1 MLLRVQQKT
10 NNMKKLIYVMAIS
23 ASALAFQA
31 CSGEN
36 KDAKESAD
44 SLNLA
49 KDTTTNAAATGGIA
63 VDEADSKFATTA
75 AVGGMAEV
83 ELSKLALQKSS
94 NAQVKE
100 FATMMV
106 TDHGNANMELMEIA
120 KTKNITLP
128 STLDADHQK
137 KLDDL
142 SKKSGAE
149 FDKAYVSDMIDGH
162 KSTLKLM
169 EDESKD
175 AKDTELKAFAAKTAP
190 IVQSHL
196 VMINKINDSMK

>member
-1 MLLRVQQKT
+1 
-10 NNMKKLIYVMAIS
+10 MKKLMYVMAI
-23 ASALAFQA
+23 SALAFQA
-31 CSGEN
+31 CSGGN

-44 SLNLA
+44 SLNMA
-49 KDTTTNAAATGGIA
+49 KDTTSNAAATGGIA
-63 VDEADSKFATTA
+63 VDDADAKFTTQA

-83 ELSKLALQKSS
+83 ELGKMALEKSS

-106 TDHGNANMELMEIA
+106 KDHGMANTELMAIA
-120 KTKNITLP
+120 KQKNITLP
-128 STLDADHQK
+128 STVDDEHK
-137 KLDDL
+137 KKMEDL
-142 SKKSGAE
+142 SKKTGAD
-149 FDKAYVSDMIDGH
+149 FDKAYVSAMVDGH

-175 AKDTELKAFAAKTAP
+175 GKDADLKSFATKTAP
-190 IVQSHL
+190 IVQTHL

>member
-1 MLLRVQQKT
+1 
-10 NNMKKLIYVMAIS
+10 MAI
-23 ASALAFQA
+23 SALAFQA
-31 CSGEN
+31 CNGGN

-44 SLNLA
+44 SLNMA

-63 VDEADSKFATTA
+63 VEEADAKFTTEA

-83 ELSKLALQKSS
+83 ELGKMALEKSS
-94 NAQVKE
+94 NPQVKE

-106 TDHGNANMELMEIA
+106 KDHGMANTELMAIA
-120 KTKNITLP
+120 KQKNITLP
-128 STLDADHQK
+128 STVDDEHK
-137 KLDDL
+137 KKMEDL
-142 SKKSGAE
+142 SKKTGTD
-149 FDKAYVSDMIDGH
+149 FDKAYVSAMVDGH

-175 AKDTELKAFAAKTAP
+175 GKDADLKAFATKTAP

-196 VMINKINDSMK
+196 QMINKINDSMK

>member
-1 MLLRVQQKT
+1 
-10 NNMKKLIYVMAIS
+10 MKKLMYVMAI
-23 ASALAFQA
+23 SALAFQA
-31 CSGEN
+31 CNGGN

-44 SLNLA
+44 SLNMA

-63 VDEADSKFATTA
+63 VEEADSKFTTQA

-83 ELSKLALQKSS
+83 ELGKLALEKSS
-94 NAQVKE
+94 NPQVKE

-106 TDHGNANMELMEIA
+106 KDHGMANTELMAIA
-120 KTKNITLP
+120 QQKNITLP
-128 STLDADHQK
+128 STVDEEHK
-137 KLDDL
+137 KKMDDL
-142 SKKSGAE
+142 SKKTGAD
-149 FDKAYVSDMIDGH
+149 FDKAYVDAMVGGH

-169 EDESKD
+169 EDESRDGKD
-175 AKDTELKAFAAKTAP
+175 ADLKAFATKTAP

>member
-1 MLLRVQQKT
+1 MY
-10 NNMKKLIYVMAIS
+10 MKKLMYVMAI
-23 ASALAFQA
+23 SALAFQA
-31 CSGEN
+31 CNGGN

-44 SLNLA
+44 SLNMA
-49 KDTTTNAAATGGIA
+49 KDTTTNAMATGGIA
-63 VDEADSKFATTA
+63 VDEADSKFTTQA

-83 ELSKLALQKSS
+83 ELGKMALEKSS

-106 TDHGNANMELMEIA
+106 KDHGMANTELMAIA
-120 KTKNITLP
+120 QQKNITLP
-128 STLDADHQK
+128 STVDDEHK
-137 KLDDL
+137 KKMDDL
-142 SKKSGAE
+142 SKKTGAD
-149 FDKAYVSDMIDGH
+149 FDKAYVEAMVDGH

-175 AKDTELKAFAAKTAP
+175 GKDADLKAFATKTAP
-190 IVQSHL
+190 VVQSHL

>member
-1 MLLRVQQKT
+1 
-10 NNMKKLIYVMAIS
+10 MKKLIYVMAVSI
-23 ASALAFQA
+23 SALAFQA
-31 CSGEN
+31 CSGGN

-44 SLNLA
+44 SLNQS
-49 KDTTTNAAATGGIA
+49 KDTTTNVAATGGIA

-83 ELSKLALQKSS
+83 ELGKLALQKST
-94 NAQVKE
+94 NAQIKE

-106 TDHGNANMELMEIA
+106 NDHGNANMELMEIA

-128 STLDADHQK
+128 STVDADHQK
-137 KLDDL
+137 KMDDL
-142 SKKSGAE
+142 SKKTGAD
-149 FDKAYVSDMIDGH
+149 FDKAYVSTMVDGH

-175 AKDTELKAFAAKTAP
+175 GKDADLKAFATKTAP
-190 IVQSHL
+190 VVQSHL
-196 VMINKINDSMK
+196 TMINKINDSMK

>member
-1 MLLRVQQKT
+1 MY
-10 NNMKKLIYVMAIS
+10 MKKLMYVMAI
-23 ASALAFQA
+23 SALAFQA
-31 CSGEN
+31 CNGGN

-44 SLNLA
+44 SLNMA

-63 VDEADSKFATTA
+63 VEEADSKFTTQA

-83 ELSKLALQKSS
+83 ELGKLALEKSS
-94 NAQVKE
+94 NPQVKE

-106 TDHGNANMELMEIA
+106 KDHGMANTELMAIA
-120 KTKNITLP
+120 QQKNITLP
-128 STLDADHQK
+128 STVDEEHK
-137 KLDDL
+137 KKMDDL
-142 SKKSGAE
+142 SKKTGAD
-149 FDKAYVSDMIDGH
+149 FDKAYVDAMVGGH

-169 EDESKD
+169 EDESRDGKD
-175 AKDTELKAFAAKTAP
+175 ADLKAFATKTAP

>member
-1 MLLRVQQKT
+1 
-10 NNMKKLIYVMAIS
+10 MKKLIYVMAIF
-23 ASALAFQA
+23 ALAFQA
-31 CSGEN
+31 CNGGN

-44 SLNLA
+44 SLNSA
-49 KDTTTNAAATGGIA
+49 KDTTSNVAATGGIA
-63 VDEADSKFATTA
+63 VEEADAKFTTQA

-83 ELSKLALQKSS
+83 ELGKMALEKSS
-94 NAQVKE
+94 NPQVKE

-106 TDHGNANMELMEIA
+106 KDHGMANTELMAIA
-120 KTKNITLP
+120 KQKNITLP
-128 STLDADHQK
+128 STVDDEHK
-137 KLDDL
+137 KKMDDL
-142 SKKSGAE
+142 SKKTGVD
-149 FDKAYVSDMIDGH
+149 FDKAYVSAMVDGH

-175 AKDTELKAFAAKTAP
+175 GKDADLKSFATKTAP

>member
-1 MLLRVQQKT
+1 
-10 NNMKKLIYVMAIS
+10 MKKLMYVMAI
-23 ASALAFQA
+23 SALAFQA
-31 CSGEN
+31 CNGGN

-44 SLNLA
+44 SLNMA
-49 KDTTTNAAATGGIA
+49 KDTTTSATATGGIA
-63 VDEADSKFATTA
+63 VEEADAKFTTQA

-83 ELSKLALQKSS
+83 ELGKLALEKSS
-94 NAQVKE
+94 NPQVKE

-106 TDHGNANMELMEIA
+106 KDHGMANTELMAIA
-120 KTKNITLP
+120 KQKNITLP
-128 STLDADHQK
+128 STVDDEHK
-137 KLDDL
+137 KKMDDL
-142 SKKSGAE
+142 SKKTGAD
-149 FDKAYVSDMIDGH
+149 FDKAYVSAMVYGH

-175 AKDTELKAFAAKTAP
+175 GKDADLKSFATKTAP